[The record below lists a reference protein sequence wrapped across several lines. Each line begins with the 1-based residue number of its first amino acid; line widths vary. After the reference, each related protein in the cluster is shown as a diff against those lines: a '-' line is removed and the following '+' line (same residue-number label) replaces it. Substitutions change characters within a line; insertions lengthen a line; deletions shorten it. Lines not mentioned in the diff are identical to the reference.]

1 MKVLMII
8 DHFGPGGAQRQI
20 VELACGMKRNGH
32 EVEMFIYFPQH
43 DFFRP
48 LLREQGI
55 AVHEYPKG
63 RGFSFGVLA
72 RLISHLRSRRF
83 DAAVSYLSTSNIYA
97 ELAMPFSGGTRLV
110 VSERTSRHDDKSA
123 LSAFLRRAMHSLAD
137 KVVANSRTHSD
148 WLKSKWWL
156 KNKAVCIYNG
166 LNLEDFRPEY
176 AAIELRGELHL
187 VGIGRV
193 GPEKNILKLI
203 AALSIL
209 QADFGVTPQVSWA
222 GSRDDS
228 EAGRRYCRQIDDA
241 LDALPEIRKR
251 WHWLGVQADVPGL
264 LRRHD
269 ALIHPSLYE
278 GLPNAVCEALATGV
292 PVLASDVCDHPLLV
306 AEGERGF
313 LFDPESG
320 HSIAAAIAKFSALRE
335 DERRRFSLNARAFAV
350 ANLSVGKMVSAYERL
365 LEQVLGAAHARP
377 PTGAP

>member
-8 DHFGPGGAQRQI
+8 DHFGPGGAQRQM

-48 LLREQGI
+48 LLREHRI

-83 DAAVSYLSTSNIYA
+83 DAAVSYLSASNIYA

-123 LSAFLRRAMHSLAD
+123 LSAFVRRAMHSLAD

-148 WLKSKWWL
+148 WLKGKWWL

-166 LNLEDFRPEY
+166 LNLQDFRPAC
-176 AAIELRGELHL
+176 AAVAEGGELRL

-209 QADFGVTPQVSWA
+209 QAEFGVTPQVSWA
-222 GSRDDS
+222 GSRDHS
-228 EAGRRYCRQIDDA
+228 RTGRRYCREIDDA
-241 LDALPEIRKR
+241 LDALPEVHSR

-264 LRRHD
+264 LRRHH

-278 GLPNAVCEALATGV
+278 GLPNAVCEALASGV
-292 PVLASDVCDHPLLV
+292 PVLASNVCDHPLLV
-306 AEGERGF
+306 ADGERGF
-313 LFDPESG
+313 LFDPGSP
-320 HSIAAAIAKFSALRE
+320 HSIAAAVAKFSALSG
-335 DERRRFSLNARAFAV
+335 DERRRFSLNSRAYAV
-350 ANLSVGKMVSAYERL
+350 ANLSVEKMVGAYERL
-365 LEQVLGAAHARP
+365 LEQLLVP
-377 PTGAP
+377 VP

>member
-1 MKVLMII
+1 MKVLLII

-32 EVEMFIYFPQH
+32 EVEMFVYFPQY
-43 DFFRP
+43 DFFRS

-55 AVHEYPKG
+55 AVHEFAKG

-72 RLISHLRSRRF
+72 RLVSLLRTRRF

-97 ELAMPFSGGTRLV
+97 ELAMPFSGGTKLV

-123 LSAFLRRAMHSLAD
+123 VSAFLRRAMHSLAD
-137 KVVANSRTHSD
+137 KVVANSRTHCD

-156 KNKAVCIYNG
+156 RDKAVCIYNG
-166 LNLEDFRPEY
+166 LNLERFRPESD
-176 AAIELRGELHL
+176 AVKPRGELRL

-193 GPEKNILKLI
+193 GPEKNILRLI
-203 AALSIL
+203 AALAIL
-209 QADFGVTPQVSWA
+209 QAEFGVTAQVSWA

-228 EAGRRYCRQIDDA
+228 EQGRRYCGEIDVA
-241 LDALPEIRKR
+241 LDALPEVRSR

-264 LRRHD
+264 LRRHH

-306 AEGERGF
+306 ADGERGF
-313 LFDPESG
+313 LFDPQSTHG
-320 HSIAAAIAKFSALRE
+320 IAGAIAKFSALNE
-335 DERRRFSLNARAFAV
+335 DERRRFSLNSRAYAV
-350 ANLSVGKMVSAYERL
+350 ANLSVEKMVTAYERL
-365 LEQVLGAAHARP
+365 LRQLLG
-377 PTGAP
+377 GAP